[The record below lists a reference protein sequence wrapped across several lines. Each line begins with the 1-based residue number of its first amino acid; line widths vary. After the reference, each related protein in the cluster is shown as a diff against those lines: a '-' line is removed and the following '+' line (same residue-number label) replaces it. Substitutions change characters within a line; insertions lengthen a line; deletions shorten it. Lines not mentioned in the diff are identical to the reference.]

1 MTILNTQIVKHDTTG
16 AIIKKPKFKK
26 KKSSHKKLG
35 GVFKN

>member
-1 MTILNTQIVKHDTTG
+1 MTILNTQIVKHDITG
-16 AIIKKPKFKK
+16 AIIKKPKFK

>member
-1 MTILNTQIVKHDTTG
+1 MTILNTQIVKHDITG
-16 AIIKKPKFKK
+16 AIIKKPKL

>member
-26 KKSSHKKLG
+26 KK
-35 GVFKN
+35 FT